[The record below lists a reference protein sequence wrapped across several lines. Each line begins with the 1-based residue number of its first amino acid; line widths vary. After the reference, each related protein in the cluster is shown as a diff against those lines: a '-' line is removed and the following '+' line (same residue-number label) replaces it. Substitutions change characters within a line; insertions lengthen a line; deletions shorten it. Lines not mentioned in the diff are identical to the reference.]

1 MHIIVISL
9 ILLERFFLGGDPYF
23 NEVPSIEGG
32 EMSKPKFENVIIWL
46 KQKKNVGSAKAAA
59 ENLGCTTGPGFSAD
73 NNHFSYAGTDQS
85 KWEMDVDMNTAE
97 KE

>member
-1 MHIIVISL
+1 MHIIVISYTFGM
-9 ILLERFFLGGDPYF
+9 IFLGGDPYF

-73 NNHFSYAGTDQS
+73 NNHSSYAGTDQS